1 MSRYLLFIAI
11 ALLSFNSSI
20 VYAGESDGEEA
31 VKKAIYYQITEPFTI
46 NFLHQSNQQARYLQ
60 IKLSLMA
67 YDQAI
72 LDEAEANLP
81 MIQDELRMLYS
92 SQTMEQVTT
101 VEGRRALQA
110 SSLETVKTVLKQET
124 GNDNIEG
131 VFFTSFI
138 LQ

>member
-11 ALLSFNSSI
+11 ALLSFNSTAL
-20 VYAGESDGEEA
+20 YAEDGEEA
-31 VKKAIYYQITEPFTI
+31 AAKAIYYQIPEPFTI
-46 NFLHQSNQQARYLQ
+46 NFLQQSKQQARYLQ
-60 IKLSLMA
+60 IKVNLMA
-67 YDQAI
+67 HDQAI

-110 SSLETVKTVLKQET
+110 SSLETVKAVLKQET
-124 GNDNIEG
+124 GNDNIDG